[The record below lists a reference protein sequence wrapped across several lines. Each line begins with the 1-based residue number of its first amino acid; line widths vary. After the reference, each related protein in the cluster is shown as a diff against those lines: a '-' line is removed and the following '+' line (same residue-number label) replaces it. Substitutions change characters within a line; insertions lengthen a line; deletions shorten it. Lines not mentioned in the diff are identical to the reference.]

1 MADVRWLM
9 FFNDHVVLI
18 GKPLAR
24 FLEILAQHFLCQ
36 AYRISAF
43 PATPAFELI
52 VLEGEAG
59 TVIIMKRTQAFMSR
73 DLESQVALRPPQ

>member
-1 MADVRWLM
+1 MHYALCIA
-9 FFNDHVVLI
+9 I

-36 AYRISAF
+36 AYRISTF
-43 PATPAFELI
+43 PAAPAFELV

-59 TVIIMKRTQAFMSR
+59 TVIIMERT
-73 DLESQVALRPPQ
+73 